1 MELLKNTPYSNPRG
15 QEFFGHI
22 KKEWQIKIMTVFF
35 FTAHKKGLK
44 FHVQP
49 QTGAYSCFIL
59 SLLYLLI
66 YNYIEQKIIECRE
79 KAKFPLPLSSK
90 PKYIYI
96 MGDALEIVALNPEVG
111 FSRVFFGSQFS
122 SVLLYISLRSM
133 RLYYLSHNSNSHYY
147 HGYRSFN

>member
-15 QEFFGHI
+15 QELFGHI
-22 KKEWQIKIMTVFF
+22 KKELQIKIMA
-35 FTAHKKGLK
+35 AHKKGLK

-66 YNYIEQKIIECRE
+66 YNYIEQKISNAE
-79 KAKFPLPLSSK
+79 KKQSSHFPWVRNLR
-90 PKYIYI
+90 IYI
-96 MGDALEIVALNPEVG
+96 LWVQGDALEIVALNPEVG